1 MAKKPKNPEPLLFK
15 IEEAAHDL
23 SMSASALRRLIKNGS
38 LKTVR
43 PTIGTV
49 RISRAELERFVNEA
63 PGTSCQ
69 TPRDCPPC
77 GGQV

>member
-1 MAKKPKNPEPLLFK
+1 MVIQPENPEPLLHTV
-15 IEEAAHDL
+15 EEAAYIL
-23 SMSASALRRLIKNGS
+23 SIGVSSVYRLIKDEK

-49 RISRAELERFVNEA
+49 RITRAELERFVNEA